1 MNYIEKF
8 WNGDVRLVIS
18 YWVVGGLLSIPA
30 AFVGVFLSTLLFQT
44 FDDHKIFYAGWMIFT
59 SVGIWRSADKYW
71 RNPKNQ
77 GKKGWAIAAKIGI
90 GLGWIV
96 FFNALADP
104 YPYPY

>member
-1 MNYIEKF
+1 MNFIKKF

-77 GKKGWAIAAKIGI
+77 GKKGWAIAAKISMVI
-90 GLGWIV
+90 WFLCAFAWSP
-96 FFNALADP
+96 FSS
-104 YPYPY
+104 